1 MFALISHA
9 GCCVKVA
16 LYCSWLREQC
26 PVSTL
31 TSGDWVARGLT
42 LGWHNPGVWW
52 GHDGN
57 WPLQTLIL
65 IANFHR
71 ALNIRSH
78 SEAYPNGQTWAWVRP
93 GAGLGHIM
101 ANIWSGNI
109 RHPGRGFMQ
118 EVGGNKNQVDRVKL
132 PCNCY
137 SKQRPMSRHPSCSE
151 VTTPGDTRHQRAGA
165 GNWDDGS
172 PPALGPTQK
181 RFSIFMVIF
190 LDAGPKHTVSQKN
203 EKNVTFTLKQAKKF
217 FKQQG
222 RWVVCLRVRWI
233 DGMIVG

>member
-1 MFALISHA
+1 MRPWWRPHCL
-9 GCCVKVA
+9 
-16 LYCSWLREQC
+16 
-26 PVSTL
+26 L
-31 TSGDWVARGLT
+31 TSANTDPV
-42 LGWHNPGVWW
+42 
-52 GHDGN
+52 
-57 WPLQTLIL
+57 IL

-71 ALNIRSH
+71 AFNIRSH
-78 SEAYPNGQTWAWVRP
+78 SEAYSNGQTWAWVRP
-93 GAGLGHIM
+93 GASLGHIM

-109 RHPGRGFMQ
+109 PHPGRGFMQ

-137 SKQRPMSRHPSCSE
+137 SKQRPVSRHPSCSE
-151 VTTPGDTRHQRAGA
+151 VTTPGHTRLESAGA
-165 GNWDDGS
+165 GNPGDGS
-172 PPALGPTQK
+172 PPAPGPSQK

-190 LDAGPKHTVSQKN
+190 LERDAGPKHTVSQKN

>member
-1 MFALISHA
+1 MYALISHA

-42 LGWHNPGVWW
+42 LGRHNPGVWW

-78 SEAYPNGQTWAWVRP
+78 SEAYPNGQTWVWVRP
-93 GAGLGHIM
+93 GAGLGHMM

-137 SKQRPMSRHPSCSE
+137 SKQRPVSRHPSCSQ
-151 VTTPGDTRHQRAGA
+151 VTTPESRGWEPPWWITP
-165 GNWDDGS
+165 S
-172 PPALGPTQK
+172 PRSHTKKIFYRSWLYSLK
-181 RFSIFMVIF
+181 R
-190 LDAGPKHTVSQKN
+190 DAGPNMLS
-203 EKNVTFTLKQAKKF
+203 
-217 FKQQG
+217 
-222 RWVVCLRVRWI
+222 VRKMKRMWLSLSSRPRNSLNNKE
-233 DGMIVG
+233 DGLCVFE

>member
-1 MFALISHA
+1 MPGVDPDIGWLSGQGA
-9 GCCVKVA
+9 GTGG
-16 LYCSWLREQC
+16 R
-26 PVSTL
+26 
-31 TSGDWVARGLT
+31 GDII
-42 LGWHNPGVWW
+42 PGVWW
-52 GHDGN
+52 GRDGN

-109 RHPGRGFMQ
+109 RHSGRGFMQ

-151 VTTPGDTRHQRAGA
+151 VTTRGDTRHTREPG
-165 GNWDDGS
+165 
-172 PPALGPTQK
+172 LGTQVMDHPQPSVPHK
-181 RFSIFMVIF
+181 KDF
-190 LDAGPKHTVSQKN
+190 LSSW
-203 EKNVTFTLKQAKKF
+203 LYS
-217 FKQQG
+217 
-222 RWVVCLRVRWI
+222 
-233 DGMIVG
+233 